1 MDQVDR
7 KASTKE
13 FEEEGIV
20 NQECV
25 TVESTD
31 GMEYFAKF
39 PTHCSVFPSSCHSLT
54 VAEKYLAEGLVF
66 GPQTINLSDKLN
78 SLNPWLQKLM
88 KFIILRLNGNNIHG
102 STFELKRKTLAVFEQ
117 FIGDFYQLL
126 CLKMIISSCLYS
138 ATTHTHNLC
147 LL

>member
-39 PTHCSVFPSSCHSLT
+39 PNHCSVFPSSCHSLT
-54 VAEKYLAEGLVF
+54 ERSREKYLAEGLVF

-102 STFELKRKTLAVFEQ
+102 STFELKRKTLPVF
-117 FIGDFYQLL
+117 GDFYQRL

-138 ATTHTHNLC
+138 ATTHT
-147 LL
+147 

>member
-7 KASTKE
+7 KESTKE

-39 PTHCSVFPSSCHSLT
+39 PNHCSVFPNSCHSLT
-54 VAEKYLAEGLVF
+54 VAEKCLAEGLVF

-78 SLNPWLQKLM
+78 LLYPWLK
-88 KFIILRLNGNNIHG
+88 N
-102 STFELKRKTLAVFEQ
+102 
-117 FIGDFYQLL
+117 
-126 CLKMIISSCLYS
+126 
-138 ATTHTHNLC
+138 
-147 LL
+147 